1 MSVLLICTGRDPK
14 IWVNALRDQQPN
26 LKLYVYPE
34 AHDPKEITY
43 AVTWKHPKGIFKK
56 YPNLEVIA
64 SIGAGVD
71 HIINDPEIP
80 KSALITRVIDDQLT
94 KDMSS
99 FVLALVL
106 DKMRNM
112 SQHHYEKKWSPL
124 PYTTAE
130 QEKIGIMGL
139 GVLGKAAAL
148 TFVKNDFK
156 VSGWSKTKK
165 HIEGVT
171 TYNGQKGL
179 KEFVKETSI
188 LICLLPLTSETDR
201 ILNKELFEQLP
212 KGAYIINVA
221 RGEHLVEHDLLEM
234 LDSGQLS
241 GASLDVFRT
250 EPLPEEHPFWKHP
263 KVHVSP
269 HIASVTDP
277 KKVAHQLIENYKRM
291 MERKPLKN
299 VVELKKQY

>member
-1 MSVLLICTGRDPK
+1 MSILLICTGRDPK
-14 IWVNALRDQQPN
+14 VWVNAIREQQPDAELFEYN
-26 LKLYVYPE
+26 EP
-34 AHDPKEITY
+34 HDPNKVTY
-43 AVTWKHPKGIFKK
+43 AVTWKHPKGAFNK

-71 HIINDPEIP
+71 HIICDPEIP
-80 KSALITRVIDDQLT
+80 RSALITRVIDEQLT
-94 KDMSS
+94 RDMSTFILS
-99 FVLALVL
+99 LVL
-106 DKMRNM
+106 DKMRNI
-112 SQHHYEKKWSPL
+112 SLHHGEKKWNPL
-124 PYTTAE
+124 PYQTLND
-130 QEKIGIMGL
+130 EKIGIMGL

-148 TFVKNDFK
+148 TLSRNGFQ

-165 HIEGVT
+165 QIEGVN
-171 TYNGQKGL
+171 TYHGEKGL
-179 KEFVKETSI
+179 QAFLKGTSI
-188 LICLLPLTSETDR
+188 LICLLPLTSETES

-234 LDSGQLS
+234 LDKGHLS

-263 KVHVSP
+263 KVHITP

-277 KKVAHQLIENYKRM
+277 KKVVFQLMENYKRM
-291 MERKPLKN
+291 LERKPLLN
-299 VVELKKQY
+299 VIELKKEY